1 MERLKLLGK
10 TKKVGPVG
18 RFRTRGGASLR
29 KARAKIEIQA
39 KALYECPQCA
49 RKSVKRIGLGVW
61 RCTKC
66 GYTFAGGAWTPSSK
80 LGESIR
86 KG

>member
-1 MERLKLLGK
+1 MGR

-29 KARAKIEIQA
+29 KVRVKIEIQA
-39 KALYECPQCA
+39 KATYECPQCS
-49 RKSVKRIGLGVW
+49 RKSVRKVGIGIW
-61 RCTKC
+61 KCSKC

-80 LGESIR
+80 IGESVR
-86 KG
+86 KAG